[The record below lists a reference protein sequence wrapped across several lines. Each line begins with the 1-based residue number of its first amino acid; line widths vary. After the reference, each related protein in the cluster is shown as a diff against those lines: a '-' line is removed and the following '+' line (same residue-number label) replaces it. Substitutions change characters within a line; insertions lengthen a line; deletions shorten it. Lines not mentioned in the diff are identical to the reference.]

1 MWISDTSIKRPV
13 FATMVIMSFMVLGA
27 VSMTRLGID
36 LFPEVNFPFVNV
48 SIVYPGAGPEEV
60 ETLVTRPVEDAVAG
74 IAGVKRVVST
84 STEGFS
90 RVGIELRLEVDPQAA
105 AAEVRE
111 KVAAIRERLPE
122 QIKDPTIQ
130 RFDVAALPI
139 ATYAV
144 GSNLP
149 SDVTRRMVEDDLK
162 PLLGQIDGVAAV
174 EVNGGEVRELHV
186 DLDPRR
192 LEALNLPLTEVAAK
206 LAADNL
212 DVPGGQIKRDG
223 KAVSL
228 RTEGQYASAA
238 EIENVILRSAG
249 GSTVRVKDVGVVVD
263 GYEDRLS
270 TTRLDGADAVSF
282 SVRKQSGANTVDV
295 QDKIDAALAKAAPGF
310 PALQIKTVHT
320 DAEMIKENVSDVRG
334 HIIFGGIMAVLV
346 IFVFMR
352 DWRSTLITALALP
365 TSVIAT
371 FFFMY
376 IVGFTINMMTLMAL
390 SLVIGILIDDAVV
403 VRENIYRHMEHGE
416 DPVTAAQRGTAEIGL
431 AVMATTFTILAV
443 FLPVGFMTG
452 LVGQFFK
459 SFALTIAFAVAISLL
474 VAFTLDPML
483 SSRFVRFIPLEERT
497 RTRFGRFLEGVGGY
511 YDRLDRQYHR
521 LLGWAVE
528 HPWKIVATATVVFF
542 ASMSTLG
549 IIGTEFVPVEDRG
562 EFVVN
567 VEVPPGTSFE
577 QTVAYVAAVEATVKA
592 MPEVRQIF
600 SAVGV
605 EGNPM
610 KAALRVKAG
619 KKHERERGLLALKDD
634 MRTRLK
640 AIPLLKLTVADPEFM
655 QGAPAEAPLNV
666 FVRGDDMAELQRLNE
681 EIVARVKAVPG
692 AVDVDSSL
700 ETGQPEMAARVNR
713 ELAADLGFDVGTV
726 AMQLRGMVEGV
737 VPTRLREDDKEYDI
751 RVRLAPEFRND
762 FAAIART
769 PLYSPTGA
777 VVRARDIVRLEPEV
791 GPASIDREQRVRQA
805 KIGIEL
811 TDRPLGDVTADVAKV
826 MESITLP
833 PGFQWGFA
841 GDVEMM
847 QESAAAMGLALLLAV
862 AFIYIVLASQFE
874 SFLEPFLIMIS
885 LPLALVGALLAI
897 LLTGKNLGMPA
908 MIGVVM
914 LMGLVT
920 KNAILLVDLTN
931 QYVREGMSVKDA
943 ILKAGPI
950 RLRPILMTTIAMI
963 LGMMPS
969 AMGRGEGSDFRA
981 PISIATIGGLITS
994 TLLTLVVVPVA
1005 YLLLARM
1012 VERVKA
1018 WRAEPEARVPQAVR
1032 VAGVVL
1038 LVAMVGWLLSATSA
1052 FASDSTREQTNGLR
1066 RDLADSSVVASAKME
1081 AASGRAGGQAPGG
1094 PLTLSFNQALERALS
1109 ANEGLKV
1116 AQEKVVETQA
1126 RVQEAKTNFLPQIN
1140 LGYNYLPSQRFPVIR
1155 IPAGV
1160 FGPNEQTF
1168 QAAFSRE
1175 NSLQLFITQPLYT
1188 GGRLNNA
1195 YGISAS
1201 SLDAS
1206 KLELE
1211 RTRQEIEYRVV
1222 ETFYAALMN
1231 ERGVAVADQ
1240 QVQLGIKQLELAKAR
1255 FEAGTVARLDV
1266 LQAEV
1271 ELANARARR
1280 IQAKALADGALQQ
1293 LRGVLSLPQ
1302 TQPLTL
1308 EGSLDEPVV
1317 GQARAVLDAELP
1329 KRPDLQAF
1337 AARRRAAE
1345 FSSHFAQGEWKP
1357 SLAFTGNMQY
1367 QQDSLNDFLSRD
1379 NQSYTFGIALNV
1391 PLLAAPGAA
1400 ARRSQAQSQMRQA
1413 EHGLRYATDN
1423 ARVELESAWT
1433 ALEASAEVVATQE
1446 KALEMARESVTI
1458 AQVSYENGVITSA
1471 ELNDA
1476 QVRLLQTEYLLIQAK
1491 YARITAAARARVA
1504 AGVSS

>member
-1 MWISDTSIKRPV
+1 
-13 FATMVIMSFMVLGA
+13 
-27 VSMTRLGID
+27 
-36 LFPEVNFPFVNV
+36 
-48 SIVYPGAGPEEV
+48 
-60 ETLVTRPVEDAVAG
+60 
-74 IAGVKRVVST
+74 
-84 STEGFS
+84 
-90 RVGIELRLEVDPQAA
+90 
-105 AAEVRE
+105 
-111 KVAAIRERLPE
+111 
-122 QIKDPTIQ
+122 
-130 RFDVAALPI
+130 
-139 ATYAV
+139 
-144 GSNLP
+144 
-149 SDVTRRMVEDDLK
+149 
-162 PLLGQIDGVAAV
+162 
-174 EVNGGEVRELHV
+174 
-186 DLDPRR
+186 
-192 LEALNLPLTEVAAK
+192 
-206 LAADNL
+206 
-212 DVPGGQIKRDG
+212 
-223 KAVSL
+223 
-228 RTEGQYASAA
+228 
-238 EIENVILRSAG
+238 VILRSAG
-249 GSTVRVKDVGVVVD
+249 GSTVRVKDVGTVVD

-282 SVRKQSGANTVDV
+282 SIRKQSGANTVDV
-295 QDKIDAALAKAAPGF
+295 QNKIDAALAKVMPQF
-310 PALQIKTVHT
+310 PQLHIKTVHT
-320 DAEMIKENVSDVRG
+320 DAEGIKENVADVRSN
-334 HIIFGGIMAVLV
+334 IIFGGIMAVLV

-376 IVGFTINMMTLMAL
+376 AVGFTINMMTLMAL

-403 VRENIYRHMEHGE
+403 VRESIFRHMEHGE

-459 SFALTIAFAVAISLL
+459 SFALTIAFAVSISLL

-483 SSRFVRFIPLEERT
+483 SSRFVRFIPPEERR
-497 RTRFGRFLEGVGGY
+497 RTAFGRFLERWGTF
-511 YDRLDRQYHR
+511 YDRIDVRYHR
-521 LLGWAVE
+521 VLGWAVS
-528 HPWKIVATATVVFF
+528 HPWKIVATAAVVFF
-542 ASMSTLG
+542 ASMSTLSV
-549 IIGTEFVPVEDRG
+549 IGTEFVPVEDRG

-567 VEVPPGTSFE
+567 IEVPPGTSFE
-577 QTVAYVAAVEATVKA
+577 RTVEYVAEVEKTVKT

-600 SAVGV
+600 STVGV
-605 EGNPM
+605 EGNPL
-610 KAALRVKAG
+610 KAAIRVKAG
-619 KKHERERGLLALKDD
+619 KKNERERGLLALKDD

-640 AIPLLKLTVADPEFM
+640 AIPMLKMTVADPEFM
-655 QGAPAEAPLNV
+655 QGAPSEAPLNV
-666 FVRGDDMAELQRLNE
+666 YLRGDDMVALQKLNDE
-681 EIVARVKAVPG
+681 VVAKVKAVRG
-692 AVDVDSSL
+692 AIDVDSSL
-700 ETGQPEMAARVNR
+700 ESGQPEMVANVNR
-713 ELAADLGFDVGTV
+713 ELAADLGFDVGSV
-726 AMQLRGMVEGV
+726 AMQLRGMVEGI
-737 VPTRLREDDKEYDI
+737 VPTRLREGDKEYDI
-751 RVRLAPEFRND
+751 RVRLAPEFRNN
-762 FAAIART
+762 FQVIEGT

-777 VVRARDIVRLEPEV
+777 VVRARDIVRLQQAV
-791 GPASIDREQRVRQA
+791 GPTSIDREARRRQA

-811 TDRPLGDVTADVAKV
+811 ADRPLGDVTNDVAAAMATVK
-826 MESITLP
+826 LP
-833 PGFQWGFA
+833 PNFEWGFA

-847 QESAAAMGLALLLAV
+847 QESAAAMGLALTLAV

-950 RLRPILMTTIAMI
+950 RLRPIMMTTIAMI
-963 LGMMPS
+963 LGMLPS
-969 AMGRGEGSDFRA
+969 ALGNGEGSDFRS

-994 TLLTLVVVPVA
+994 TLLTLIVVPVS
-1005 YLLLARM
+1005 YLLLARL

-1018 WRAEPEARVPQAVR
+1018 WRTAPTPRLSPAVR
-1032 VAGVVL
+1032 VTAIVL
-1038 LVAMVGWLLSATSA
+1038 VIALVGWVLSAASA
-1052 FASDSTREQTNGLR
+1052 FAQGAGLAQTSVGANLQVRPNGPVILN
-1066 RDLADSSVVASAKME
+1066 
-1081 AASGRAGGQAPGG
+1081 
-1094 PLTLSFNQALERALS
+1094 FNQALERALS

-1116 AQEKVVETQA
+1116 AQERVVETQA
-1126 RVQEAKTNFLPQIN
+1126 RVQESKTDFLPQVS
-1140 LGYNYLPSQRFPVIR
+1140 LGYNYTPTQRFPVIR

-1168 QAAFSRE
+1168 QAAFSRQ
-1175 NSLQLFITQPLYT
+1175 NNMQLFINQPLYT

-1195 YGISAS
+1195 YGISTT

-1231 ERGVAVADQ
+1231 ERGVSVADE
-1240 QVQLGIKQLELAKAR
+1240 QVQLGQKQLEVARVR

-1271 ELANARARR
+1271 ELANAKARR
-1280 IQAKALADGALQQ
+1280 IQARAQVDTALQA
-1293 LRGVLSLPQ
+1293 LRSVLSIPQ
-1302 TQPLTL
+1302 SQPLKL

-1317 GQARAVLDAELP
+1317 GHAREELDRELP

-1337 AARRRAAE
+1337 TARRQGAE
-1345 FSSHFAQGEWKP
+1345 YASNLAQGEWKP

-1367 QQDSLNDFLSRD
+1367 QQDSLNTLLSRD
-1379 NQSYTFGIALNV
+1379 NQSYSFGLSLNV
-1391 PLLAAPGAA
+1391 PLFAAPGAA

-1423 ARVELESAWT
+1423 ARLELESAWT
-1433 ALEASAEVVATQE
+1433 SLEASAEVVSTQE
-1446 KALEMARESVTI
+1446 KALEMARESVVI

-1476 QVRLLQTEYLLIQAK
+1476 QVRLLQTEWLLMQAK
-1491 YARITAAARARVA
+1491 YARITAAARAKVA
-1504 AGVSS
+1504 AGL

>member
-13 FATMVIMSFMVLGA
+13 FATMVIVSFMVLGA

-74 IAGVKRVVST
+74 IAGVKRVIST

-144 GSNLP
+144 GSNLS

-228 RTEGQYASAA
+228 RTQGQYQSAS

-249 GSTVRVKDVGVVVD
+249 GSTVRVKDAGVVVD
-263 GYEDRLS
+263 GYQDRLS
-270 TTRLDGADAVSF
+270 TTRLNGADAVSF

-295 QDKIDAALAKAAPGF
+295 QDKIDAALAKAAPSF
-310 PALQIKTVHT
+310 PDLQIKTVHT
-320 DAEMIKENVSDVRG
+320 DAEAIQENVRDVRG
-334 HIIFGGIMAVLV
+334 HIIFGGLMAVLV

-376 IVGFTINMMTLMAL
+376 LVGFTINMMTLMAL

-416 DPVTAAQRGTAEIGL
+416 DPMTAAQRGTSEIGL

-459 SFALTIAFAVAISLL
+459 SFALTIAFAVSISLL

-483 SSRFVRFIPLEERT
+483 SSRFVRFIPREERT
-497 RTRFGRFLEGVGGY
+497 RTATGRFLERVGTY
-511 YDRLDRQYHR
+511 YDRLDHQYHR
-521 LLGWAVE
+521 LLSWAIE
-528 HPWKIVATATVVFF
+528 HPWKIMATATVVFF
-542 ASMSTLG
+542 ASMSTLS

-577 QTVAYVAAVEATVKA
+577 QTVSYVADVEKTIKQ
-592 MPEVRQIF
+592 MPEVQQIF
-600 SAVGV
+600 STVGV

-619 KKHERERGLLALKDD
+619 KKNTRERGLLALKDD

-640 AIPLLKLTVADPEFM
+640 AIPLLKMTVADPEFM
-655 QGAPAEAPLNV
+655 QGAPSEAPLNV
-666 FVRGDDMAELQRLNE
+666 FVRGDDMVELQRLNE
-681 EIVARVKAVPG
+681 LIVAKVKAVPG

-700 ETGQPEMAARVNR
+700 ETGQPEMAARINR

-726 AMQLRGMVEGV
+726 AMQLRGMVEGI
-737 VPTRLREDDKEYDI
+737 VPTRLREHDKEYDI

-762 FAAIART
+762 FEALART

-811 TDRPLGDVTADVAKV
+811 ADRPLGDVTSDVTKV
-826 MESITLP
+826 MAGIPMP
-833 PGFQWGFA
+833 PGFEWGFA

-847 QESAAAMGLALLLAV
+847 QESAAAMGLALLLAI

-908 MIGVVM
+908 MFGVVM

-931 QYVREGMSVKDA
+931 QYVRDGMSVKDA
-943 ILKAGPI
+943 VLKAGPI

-963 LGMMPS
+963 LGMLPS

-1005 YLLLARM
+1005 YLLLARL
-1012 VERVKA
+1012 VERVKS
-1018 WRAEPEARVPQAVR
+1018 WRAEPNARVPQAVR

-1038 LVAMVGWLLSATSA
+1038 LVAMVGWFLSTTSA
-1052 FASDSTREQTNGLR
+1052 FAQGGRP
-1066 RDLADSSVVASAKME
+1066 
-1081 AASGRAGGQAPGG
+1081 AAIPATSPIT
-1094 PLTLSFNQALERALS
+1094 LTFNQALERALS

-1116 AQEKVVETQA
+1116 AQERVVETQA
-1126 RVQEAKTNFLPQIN
+1126 RVQEAKTNFLPQVN
-1140 LGYNYLPSQRFPVIR
+1140 LGYNYLPAQRFPVIR

-1175 NSLQLFITQPLYT
+1175 NAMQLYISQPLYT
-1188 GGRLNNA
+1188 GGRLTNA
-1195 YGISAS
+1195 YGISTS

-1206 KLELE
+1206 KLE
-1211 RTRQEIEYRVV
+1211 RDRARQEIEYRVV

-1231 ERGVAVADQ
+1231 ERGVAVADE
-1240 QVQLGIKQLELAKAR
+1240 QVQLGERQLQLAKAR
-1255 FEAGTVARLDV
+1255 FESGTVARLDV

-1271 ELANARARR
+1271 ELANAKARR
-1280 IQAKALADGALQQ
+1280 IQTRALVDGALQQ
-1293 LRGVLSLPQ
+1293 LRSVLSIPQ
-1302 TQPLTL
+1302 NQPLKL
-1308 EGSLDEPVV
+1308 AGSLDEPVV
-1317 GQARAVLDAELP
+1317 GQAREVLDAELP

-1337 AARRRAAE
+1337 AARRQAAE
-1345 FSSHFAQGEWKP
+1345 YSSHLAQGEWKP

-1367 QQDSLNDFLSRD
+1367 QQDSLNNFLSRD
-1379 NQSYTFGIALNV
+1379 NQSYTFGLSLNV
-1391 PLLAAPGAA
+1391 PVFAAPGAA

-1423 ARVELESAWT
+1423 ARLELESAWT
-1433 ALEASAEVVATQE
+1433 ALEASAEVVTTQE
-1446 KALEMARESVTI
+1446 MALEMARESVTI

-1476 QVRLLQTEYLLIQAK
+1476 QVRLLQTEYLLMQAK
-1491 YARITAAARARVA
+1491 YSRITAAARARVA

>member
-13 FATMVIMSFMVLGA
+13 FATMVIVSFMVLGA

-36 LFPEVNFPFVNV
+36 LFPNVNFPFVNV
-48 SIVYPGAGPEEV
+48 SIVYPGAGPQEV
-60 ETLVTRPVEDAVAG
+60 ETLVTRPIEDAVAG
-74 IAGVKRVVST
+74 INGVKRVVST

-90 RVGIELRLEVDPQAA
+90 RVGVELRLEVDPQAA

-122 QIKDPTIQ
+122 QIKDPTIE

-139 ATYAV
+139 AVYAV
-144 GSNLP
+144 GSTLP

-174 EVNGGEVRELHV
+174 QVNGGEVRELHV

-192 LEALNLPLTEVAAK
+192 LEALNLSIPEVAAK

-212 DVPGGQIKRDG
+212 DVPGGQVRRDG

-228 RTEGQYASAA
+228 RTQGQYKSAA

-249 GSTVRVKDVGVVVD
+249 GSTVRVKDVGTVVD

-295 QDKIDAALAKAAPGF
+295 QTKIDAALAKAAPGF
-310 PALQIKTVHT
+310 PALQIRTVHA
-320 DAEMIKENVSDVRG
+320 DADGIRENVNEVRWT
-334 HIIFGGIMAVLV
+334 IIFGGIMAVLV

-376 IVGFTINMMTLMAL
+376 VVGFTINMMTLMAL

-403 VRENIYRHMEHGE
+403 VRESIFRHMEHGE
-416 DPVTAAQRGTAEIGL
+416 DPVTAARNGTSEIGL
-431 AVMATTFTILAV
+431 AVMATTLTILAV

-459 SFALTIAFAVAISLL
+459 SFALTIAFAVSISLL

-497 RTRFGRFLEGVGGY
+497 RTRTGRFLERWGHF
-511 YDRLDRQYHR
+511 YDRFDQRYHR
-521 LLGWAVE
+521 LLTWAVDR
-528 HPWKIVATATVVFF
+528 PWTIIATAAVVFL

-549 IIGTEFVPVEDRG
+549 VIGTEFVPQEDRG

-577 QTVAYVAAVEATVKA
+577 QTVAHVAEVEAKVKA
-592 MPEVRQIF
+592 MPEVRQMF
-600 SAVGV
+600 STVGV
-605 EGNPM
+605 NGNPL
-610 KAALRVKAG
+610 KAELRVKAG
-619 KKHERERGLLALKDD
+619 KKFERERGLLALKDD
-634 MRTRLK
+634 MRARLK
-640 AIPLLKLTVADPEFM
+640 NIPMLKMTVADPEFM
-655 QGAPAEAPLNV
+655 QGAPSEAPLNV
-666 FVRGDDMAELQRLNE
+666 YVRGDDMAALQRINE
-681 EIVARVKAVPG
+681 EIVAKVRAVPG

-700 ETGQPEMAARVNR
+700 ETGQPEMVANVNR
-713 ELAADLGFDVGTV
+713 ELAADLGFDVGSV

-762 FAAIART
+762 FEAISRT
-769 PLYSPTGA
+769 PLYSHTGA
-777 VVRARDIVRLEPEV
+777 VVRARDIVRFEPEV
-791 GPASIDREQRVRQA
+791 GPTSIDREARRRQA

-811 TDRPLGDVTADVAKV
+811 GDRPLGDVTNDVSKLMAGIP
-826 MESITLP
+826 MP
-833 PGFQWGFA
+833 PNFEWGFA

-847 QESAAAMGLALLLAV
+847 QESAAAMGLALILAI

-931 QYVREGMSVKDA
+931 QFVREGMGVRDA
-943 ILKAGPI
+943 ILKAGPV
-950 RLRPILMTTIAMI
+950 RLRPIMMTTVAMI
-963 LGMMPS
+963 LGMLPS
-969 AMGRGEGSDFRA
+969 AMGSGEGSDFRS

-994 TLLTLVVVPVA
+994 TLLTLVVVPVS
-1005 YLLLARM
+1005 YLLLARG

-1018 WRAEPEARVPQAVR
+1018 WRTAPGTRMPQVAR

-1038 LVAMVGWLLSATSA
+1038 LVAIVGWLLSASSA
-1052 FASDSTREQTNGLR
+1052 FASDSAREQSSELR
-1066 RDLADSSVVASAKME
+1066 RDPAV
-1081 AASGRAGGQAPGG
+1081 AASGREGGQGAPAS
-1094 PLTLSFNQALERALS
+1094 LTFNQALERALS

-1116 AQEKVVETQA
+1116 AQERVVETQA
-1126 RVQEAKTNFLPQIN
+1126 RVQEAKTSFLPQVN
-1140 LGYNYLPSQRFPVIR
+1140 LGFNYTPTQRFPVIR

-1160 FGPNEQTF
+1160 FGPTEQTF
-1168 QAAFSRE
+1168 QAAFSRQ
-1175 NSLQLFITQPLYT
+1175 NNMQLFINQPIYT

-1195 YGISAS
+1195 YGITTA
-1201 SLDAS
+1201 SLDGS
-1206 KLELE
+1206 KLELA

-1222 ETFYAALMN
+1222 ETFYGALMN
-1231 ERGVAVADQ
+1231 QRGVTVADE
-1240 QVQLGIKQLELAKAR
+1240 QVRMAEKQLELAKAR

-1266 LQAEV
+1266 LQAQVEV
-1271 ELANARARR
+1271 ANSKARR
-1280 IQAKALADGALQQ
+1280 IQARAQVDTALQA
-1293 LRGVLSLPQ
+1293 LRSVLAMPQ
-1302 TQPLTL
+1302 SQAIDLQ
-1308 EGSLDEPVV
+1308 GSLDEPVI
-1317 GQARAVLDAELP
+1317 GHARAELDAELP
-1329 KRPDLQAF
+1329 RRPDLQAF
-1337 AARRRAAE
+1337 AARRQSAE
-1345 FSSHFAQGEWKP
+1345 YSANLAQSEWKP
-1357 SLAFTGNMQY
+1357 NLSFTGNMQY
-1367 QQDSLNDFLSRD
+1367 QQDSLSNLLSRD
-1379 NQSYTFGIALNV
+1379 NQSYTFGLSLNV
-1391 PLLAAPGAA
+1391 PLFAAPGAA
-1400 ARRSQAQSQMRQA
+1400 ARRGIAQSQVRQA

-1423 ARVELESAWT
+1423 ARLELESAWT
-1433 ALEASAEVVATQE
+1433 ALESSAEVVSTQE
-1446 KALEMARESVTI
+1446 LALELARESVAI

-1476 QVRLLQTEYLLIQAK
+1476 QVRLLQTEWLLMQAK
-1491 YARITAAARARVA
+1491 YARITAAARAKVA
-1504 AGVSS
+1504 AGLS